1 MFRNFPS
8 YREIIR
14 KRISFISLWK
24 EAYLPPR
31 ADGPSTSKGGTGS
44 LICDHEQESG
54 RTPQTTTEIIA
65 CFVAALLPSG
75 HRLCKMDG
83 DRQPRYRDN
92 VM

>member
-24 EAYLPPR
+24 EAYLPSR
-31 ADGPSTSKGGTGS
+31 ADGPSTSKGSTGS
-44 LICDHEQESG
+44 LIRDQEQESG

-65 CFVAALLPSG
+65 CFVAALCLLDTGSV
-75 HRLCKMDG
+75 RWMAIVS
-83 DRQPRYRDN
+83 R
-92 VM
+92 VTEIM